1 MPKTISTPEL
11 IGFAAIVAVGLAFQY
26 MKTRSNQ
33 PTAAEQAW
41 LDSQL
46 ATPRSNLTPEEQK
59 WLDKQIQEANDA
71 DMLDDARQAGM
82 FTRSLVLLSTCLR
95 SGSFPTDHASAPA
108 IHDFP
113 VLFVTMCALCSL
125 CAGRG
130 QQPAAQKVSHSRAM
144 HACGVTTT
152 TH

>member
-11 IGFAAIVAVGLAFQY
+11 MGFAAIVAVALAFQY

-82 FTRSLVLLSTCLR
+82 FTRSLVFSL
-95 SGSFPTDHASAPA
+95 PASARA
-108 IHDFP
+108 HFP
-113 VLFVTMCALCSL
+113 LIMPQHQRFVTFMCFLSQCVP
-125 CAGRG
+125 CAAYAPGEGSSPLR
-130 QQPAAQKVSHSRAM
+130 KK
-144 HACGVTTT
+144 
-152 TH
+152 